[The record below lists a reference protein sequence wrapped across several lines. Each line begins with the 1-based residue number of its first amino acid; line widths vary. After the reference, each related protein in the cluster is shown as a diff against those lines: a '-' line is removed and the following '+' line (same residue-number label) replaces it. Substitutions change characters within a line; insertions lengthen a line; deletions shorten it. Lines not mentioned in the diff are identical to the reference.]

1 MMTELLNHTIH
12 KPENPISTTPVILIH
27 GLFGDLN
34 NLGVLGRDI
43 QQYFDTIQLDV
54 RNHGDSFH
62 DEQMSYRQMAQDVI
76 SLVTSL
82 GYKKA
87 ILIGHSMGGKI
98 AMAATEIA
106 PDFIEKIVAI
116 DIAPVAYQV
125 RRHDE
130 IFAALDA
137 VTAIQAK
144 NRQQATDIMRDYI
157 HEDGVIQFLLKSFK
171 QGGSWKFNLPAI
183 KANYEK
189 IISWDTVPLWDKPIL
204 LIPGGN
210 SPYVQPEYKEQIAA
224 QFPHAKAWVV
234 ADAGHW
240 VHAEKP
246 DHVLRAIH
254 RFFGLPEYSA

>member
-1 MMTELLNHTIH
+1 MTELLNYTIH
-12 KPENPISTTPVILIH
+12 KPENPISNTPVVLIH

-34 NLGVLGRDI
+34 NLGILGRDL
-43 QQYFDTIQLDV
+43 QQYFNTIQIDV
-54 RNHGDSFH
+54 RNHGDSFRSS
-62 DEQMSYRQMAQDVI
+62 QMEYQQMASDVI
-76 SLVTSL
+76 SLVKSI
-82 GYKKA
+82 GYNSV

-106 PDFIEKIVAI
+106 PNFIEKIVII

-130 IFAALDA
+130 IFAALEA
-137 VTAIQAK
+137 VLQEKAK
-144 NRQQATDIMRDYI
+144 TRQEATLIMRDYI
-157 HEDGVIQFLLKSFK
+157 KENGVIQFLLKSFR
-171 QGGSWKFNLPAI
+171 QGEWKFNLLSL
-183 KANYEK
+183 KDNYEQ
-189 IISWDTVPLWDKPIL
+189 IIGWKTVPSWDKPVL

-210 SPYVQPEYKEQIAA
+210 SPYVKAEYKEQIAA
-224 QFPHAKAWVV
+224 QFPKAKAWVV

-254 RFFGLPEYSA
+254 HFLNLTK

>member
-1 MMTELLNHTIH
+1 MTELLNYTIH
-12 KPENPISTTPVILIH
+12 KPNEPITSTPVVLIH

-34 NLGVLGRDI
+34 NLGVLGRDL
-43 QQYFDTIQLDV
+43 QNYFDTIQVDV
-54 RNHGDSFH
+54 RNHGDSFRSS
-62 DEQMSYRQMAQDVI
+62 DMEYQQMAEDI
-76 SLVTSL
+76 IRLVKSL
-82 GYKKA
+82 GYHNA

-98 AMAATEIA
+98 AMAASEIA

-130 IFAALDA
+130 IIAALEA
-137 VTAIQAK
+137 VTQGQAK
-144 NRQQATDIMRDYI
+144 TRQEASIIMREFI
-157 HEDGVIQFLLKSFK
+157 PEDGVIQFLLKSFR
-171 QGGSWKFNLPAI
+171 QGEWKFNLPSL

-189 IISWDTVPLWDKPIL
+189 IIGWKTVPAWNNPVL

-210 SPYVQPEYKEQIAA
+210 SPYVQAEHRELIAT
-224 QFPHAKAWVV
+224 QFPQAKAWVV

-246 DHVLRAIH
+246 EHVLRAIH
-254 RFFGLPEYSA
+254 RFLAISK

>member
-1 MMTELLNHTIH
+1 MTLLLNHTIH
-12 KPENPISTTPVILIH
+12 KPENPLSNSPVVLIH

-34 NLGVLGRDI
+34 NLGVLGRDL
-43 QQYFDTIQLDV
+43 QHYFDTIQIDV
-54 RNHGDSFH
+54 RNHGDSFRA
-62 DEQMSYRQMAQDVI
+62 EQMSYQQMAQDVI
-76 SLVTSL
+76 TLIKSL
-82 GYKKA
+82 GYESA

-116 DIAPVAYQV
+116 DIAPVAYKV
-125 RRHDE
+125 RHHDK

-137 VTAIQAK
+137 VTTEQAK
-144 NRQQATDIMRDYI
+144 SRQDAAAIMRNEI
-157 HEDGVIQFLLKSFK
+157 NEEGVIQFLLKSFK
-171 QGGSWKFNLPAI
+171 QGEWKFNIPAL

-189 IISWDTVPLWDKPIL
+189 IIGWETVPSWDKPVL

-210 SPYVQPEYKEQIAA
+210 SPYVQAEYKDEIAA
-224 QFPHAKAWVV
+224 QFPNAKAWVV
-234 ADAGHW
+234 ADTGHW

-254 RFFGLPEYSA
+254 RFLSIPQ